1 MRIARGVMK
10 WVRTRRGGE
19 LHSGDGDKRRGAAF
33 LRDDL
38 SGVVSEMANYFD
50 GRASEAVL
58 RRGRTERGGGIGQR

>member
-1 MRIARGVMK
+1 VSWSRCG
-10 WVRTRRGGE
+10 RGGDA
-19 LHSGDGDKRRGAAF
+19 SCTAAMGIRQRGAAF

-58 RRGRTERGGGIGQR
+58 RHGRTERGGGIGR

>member
-1 MRIARGVMK
+1 MGIRQ
-10 WVRTRRGGE
+10 
-19 LHSGDGDKRRGAAF
+19 RGAAF

-58 RRGRTERGGGIGQR
+58 RHGRTELDGDRCHEVSGLMTAGEFVE

>member
-1 MRIARGVMK
+1 MGIRQ
-10 WVRTRRGGE
+10 
-19 LHSGDGDKRRGAAF
+19 RGAAF

-58 RRGRTERGGGIGQR
+58 RHGRTERGGGIGR